1 MTQAIEPDFWV
12 KGFAWVIQQGWF
24 SSLTAMA
31 YSPHTDC
38 LAVAGGD
45 GRILLLDLRSLECTE
60 PRRLESGIRALCFAG
75 SGHLLAG
82 LQSGAIVSI
91 SHQGVQL
98 LSAQVSR
105 KPITALACS
114 DVFGLIAA
122 SEDRQLRRLNP
133 ATLMESTAPVKQR
146 WVGHDLA
153 WLDHGRQ
160 LVVAGSDNNLHLI
173 DPELLAP
180 LLVIHAGT
188 SRQTHTTAGH
198 GQLVT
203 AGQDGVV
210 TLLDAGTHL
219 PACQLPIANGQL
231 AGAQI
236 AENQPSLFLAD
247 PTGAIQEWDL
257 RTLEP
262 QSALQ
267 VEGSTKALSLSP
279 SGDVLAI
286 CTDRSVQVFL
296 RGSRLDA
303 LAVHQQE
310 LARRGSFLGVI
321 VQLFRRLLGRP
332 LPALPAPPQ
341 LPKAL
346 AQASLHTDPEIRS
359 IERSTSD
366 ALVRAYHEIAVA
378 ARKVDWQALGQAI
391 DKQHRH
397 QLEAQRLELRRL
409 REERLSRALDEA
421 QKRREFHQSQIQKR
435 EQALRQARAEQR
447 NMQFLDDVGKW
458 LGRAISDSVT
468 SRSEASPKQGKT
480 SVSSYTRKDG
490 TRVKSHKR
498 G

>member
-1 MTQAIEPDFWV
+1 MTQAIETDFWV
-12 KGFAWVIQQGWF
+12 KGFERVIQQGWF

-45 GRILLLDLRSLECTE
+45 GRILLVDLRTLECTE
-60 PRRLESGIRALCFAG
+60 PQKLDSGIRALSFTG
-75 SGHLLAG
+75 SGHLVAG

-91 SHQGVQL
+91 SLQGIQL

-105 KPITALACS
+105 KPITALSTAG
-114 DVFGLIAA
+114 DFGLIAA

-146 WVGHDLA
+146 WVGNDLA
-153 WLDHGRQ
+153 WLDPGRQ

-219 PACQLPIANGQL
+219 PYCLLPIANCQL

-236 AENQPSLFLAD
+236 AANRPSLFLAD
-247 PTGAIQEWDL
+247 PTGVVQEWDL

-267 VEGSTKALSLSP
+267 VEGSAKALAVSA
-279 SGDVLAI
+279 SGNVLAV

-303 LAVHQQE
+303 LANHQQE
-310 LARRGSFLGVI
+310 LARRSSFLSVI
-321 VQLFRRLLGRP
+321 AQFFRRLFGRP
-332 LPALPAPPQ
+332 LPALPAPPR

-346 AQASLHTDPEIRS
+346 ARASLYTDPEIRS

-366 ALVRAYHEIAVA
+366 ALVRAYREIAAA
-378 ARKVDWQALGQAI
+378 ARKVDWKALGQAI
-391 DKQHRH
+391 QKQQRH
-397 QLEAQRLELRRL
+397 QLEAQTLELRRL

-421 QKRREFHQSQIQKR
+421 QKRRDEVDGFYWTDSAPDIVNPGR
-435 EQALRQARAEQR
+435 EEQG
-447 NMQFLDDVGKW
+447 MV
-458 LGRAISDSVT
+458 SV
-468 SRSEASPKQGKT
+468 
-480 SVSSYTRKDG
+480 
-490 TRVKSHKR
+490 
-498 G
+498 

>member
-1 MTQAIEPDFWV
+1 MTPAIETDFWV
-12 KGFAWVIQQGWF
+12 KGFERVIQQGWF

-31 YSPHTDC
+31 YSPHNDC

-45 GRILLLDLRSLECTE
+45 GRILLLNLRTLECTE
-60 PRRLESGIRALCFAG
+60 PRKLESGIRALCFAD

-82 LQSGAIVSI
+82 LQSGCIVSI
-91 SHQGVQL
+91 SSQGVRL

-105 KPITALACS
+105 KPITALACT
-114 DVFGLIAA
+114 DAYGLIAA
-122 SEDRQLRRLNP
+122 SEDRQLRRLHP
-133 ATLMESTAPVKQR
+133 STLMESTAPVKQG
-146 WVGHDLA
+146 WVGNDLA
-153 WLDHGRQ
+153 WLDHGSQ

-180 LLVIHAGT
+180 LLVVHAGT

-198 GQLVT
+198 GLLVT

-219 PACQLPIANGQL
+219 PACLLPIANGAL

-247 PTGAIQEWDL
+247 PNGVVQEWGL

-267 VEGSTKALSLSP
+267 VEGSTKALALSA
-279 SGDVLAI
+279 SGDVLAV

-303 LAVHQQE
+303 LAKYQQQ

-321 VQLFRRLLGRP
+321 AQFFRRLLGRP
-332 LPALPAPPQ
+332 LPALQAPPQ

-366 ALVRAYHEIAVA
+366 ALVRAYRDIAAA
-378 ARKVDWQALGQAI
+378 ARKVDWKALGRAI
-391 DKQHRH
+391 DKQQRH

-409 REERLSRALDEA
+409 REERLSRTLDEA
-421 QKRREFHQSQIQKR
+421 QKRREFHQSQILKR

-447 NMQFLDDVGKW
+447 SKQFWEGVGRW
-458 LGRAISDSVT
+458 LGRTVSDSVT
-468 SRSEASPKQGKT
+468 SRSSASRNQSKT
-480 SVSSYTRKDG
+480 SVRTYTRRDG